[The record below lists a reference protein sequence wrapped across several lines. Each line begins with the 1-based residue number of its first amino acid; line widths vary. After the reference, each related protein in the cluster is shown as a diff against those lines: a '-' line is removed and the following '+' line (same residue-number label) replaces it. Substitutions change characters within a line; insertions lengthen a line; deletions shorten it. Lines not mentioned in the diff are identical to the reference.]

1 MIDVKKETIEDWRE
15 LGFFYEYDKEKNLWL
30 LVGSRN
36 GLLNLSK
43 LLKNYASKMNNNQL
57 GEHEHLF
64 PYSYLTIVT
73 SEKPQI
79 TDYGIFGSLSDLLNL
94 ADIISEKLKDSNVG
108 DLIQVGDEYSKDT
121 ETQLFLQVKE
131 EDFDPSSEDKFLWLE
146 KK

>member
-1 MIDVKKETIEDWRE
+1 M
-15 LGFFYEYDKEKNLWL
+15 
-30 LVGSRN
+30 LVSSRN

-79 TDYGIFGSLSDLLNL
+79 TDYGIFGSLSDLLDL

>member
-15 LGFFYEYDKEKNLWL
+15 LGFFYDYDKEKNLWL

-79 TDYGIFGSLSDLLNL
+79 TDYGIFGSLSDLLDL